1 MAAELELL
9 QQIANNTSTDDS
21 VSIALISAGAAL
33 LGATVGAVV
42 SYLGLRI
49 NREIEMRK
57 LKAGLIAT
65 ERLRCLQ
72 DIRQRFSS
80 FYSDFD
86 MQFNL
91 LKRPATQGREA
102 FQETMDAYSK
112 SISEQCNRII
122 LMLNP
127 AKGKQAELRLA
138 LDDAQSFFLNCV
150 STKTMAASTFD
161 DAKYAAIKTRAFNAL
176 TDIGI
181 ETWKQVKGLE

>member
-1 MAAELELL
+1 MATELELL
-9 QQIANNTSTDDS
+9 QEIARNTSSDDS
-21 VSIALISAGAAL
+21 ISIALISAGAAL
-33 LGATVGAVV
+33 LGATVGAIV

-49 NREIEMRK
+49 NRDIEMRK

-65 ERLRCLQ
+65 ERLRWLQ

-91 LKRPATQGREA
+91 LKRPVTQSREV
-102 FQETMDAYSK
+102 FQETMDVYSK

-127 AKGKQAELRLA
+127 AKAKQAELSQA
-138 LDDAQSFFLNCV
+138 LNDAQSFFLDCV
-150 STKTMAASTFD
+150 STKKMAAATLD
-161 DAKYAAIKTRAFNAL
+161 DAKYAVIKTRAFNAL
-176 TDIGI
+176 TDIGK